1 MASKRV
7 NRAGRVLRGQLLA
20 ALAECDAVIVRIP
33 ELLDTQT
40 LTAIEAAGFQ
50 SAQVKHNLQ
59 LGQGSPAARQAGDL
73 IVRALERH
81 PDFTSAVLPRHVYPP
96 LFNRYEPGMSFGAH
110 VDNAVRQIPAT
121 HHRLRIDVSA
131 TLFLSAPDDYDGG
144 ELVIEDTFGAHAVK
158 LAAGDMVVYPA
169 SSLHKVQPVTRGVR
183 VAAFF
188 WVQSMVRDDGAR
200 TLLFEMDTTIREL
213 TASSADGGVLLRLTG
228 CYHNLLRRWAD
239 V

>member
-1 MASKRV
+1 M
-7 NRAGRVLRGQLLA
+7 
-20 ALAECDAVIVRIP
+20 IVRIP
-33 ELLDTQT
+33 GLLDTQR
-40 LTAIEAAGFQ
+40 LTAIDALLREGSWEDGRATAGFQ

-59 LGQGSPAARQAGDL
+59 LARGSPAAREAGE
-73 IVRALERH
+73 IVLRALERE
-81 PDFTSAVLPRHVYPP
+81 PDFMSAALPRHVYPP

-110 VDNAVRQIPAT
+110 VDNAVRQVPGT

-131 TLFLSAPDDYDGG
+131 TLFLSPAEDYDGG
-144 ELVIEDTFGAHAVK
+144 ELIIEDTFGAHSVK
-158 LAAGDMVVYPA
+158 LAAGDMIIYPA
-169 SSLHKVQPVTRGVR
+169 SSLHRVQPVTRGAR

-200 TLLFEMDTTIREL
+200 TLLFEMDTAIREL
-213 TASSADGGVLLRLTG
+213 TAAGSDDNALLRLTA